1 MNNEK
6 TESQETATEPSEYD
20 ESLLTSW
27 LKFQL
32 IEQGGE
38 WGLLR
43 EELRDKELRF
53 IKTSNNIKVHQLAK
67 TVWNL

>member
-6 TESQETATEPSEYD
+6 TERKETASGPSKYD

-32 IEQGGE
+32 IEQGEAG
-38 WGLLR
+38 R
-43 EELRDKELRF
+43 EAGELRDKELRF

-67 TVWNL
+67 TVWVL